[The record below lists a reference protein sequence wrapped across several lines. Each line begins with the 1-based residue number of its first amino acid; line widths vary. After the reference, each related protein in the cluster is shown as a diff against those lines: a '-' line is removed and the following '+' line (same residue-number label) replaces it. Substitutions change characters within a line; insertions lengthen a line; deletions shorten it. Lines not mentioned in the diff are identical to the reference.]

1 MSKYFPMNGQGK
13 SLTLGNIFSDT
24 NLILT
29 GITLMV
35 MLFSLFSLIIPI
47 LPGLEIIWVA
57 ALVYGIIAHFDARG
71 WIMFG
76 IITLLMILGE
86 LAEHLLMG
94 TKAHKGGAP
103 WWVVLIVLVVAIAG
117 NLVIPILGGILAGVL
132 ALFTIEYLRSQDSD
146 KAWSATR
153 GLLVG
158 FAWGFVARFTAGL
171 LMIGAWCVWAFY

>member
-1 MSKYFPMNGQGK
+1 MYH
-13 SLTLGNIFSDT
+13 TLGNILSDT

-29 GITLMV
+29 GITLVV
-35 MLFSLFSLIIPI
+35 MLFGLLLLIIPI

-57 ALVYGIIAHFDARG
+57 ALVFGIIAHFDARG

-76 IITLLMILGE
+76 IITLLVIVGE

-117 NLVIPILGGILAGVL
+117 NFIIPILGGILAGVL
-132 ALFTIEYLRSQDSD
+132 ALFGIELLRSEDSE
-146 KAWSATR
+146 KAWAATR

-158 FAWGFVARFTAGL
+158 FAWGFVAKFAAGL
-171 LMIGAWCVWAFY
+171 LMIAVWCLWAFL

>member
-1 MSKYFPMNGQGK
+1 M
-13 SLTLGNIFSDT
+13 GNVLSDT
-24 NLILT
+24 NLIVT
-29 GITLMV
+29 GITLVV

-71 WIMFG
+71 WIIFG
-76 IITLLMILGE
+76 IITFLMIVGE

-94 TKAHKGGAP
+94 IKAHKGGAP

-117 NLVIPILGGILAGVL
+117 NFVIPILGGILAGVFT
-132 ALFTIEYLRSQDSD
+132 LFVIEYLRSKDLD

-153 GLLVG
+153 GFLVG
-158 FAWGFVARFTAGL
+158 FIWGFAARFTAGL
-171 LMIGAWCVWAFY
+171 LMIGAWCVWAF